1 MNTFFANIGEQ
12 LANDI
17 HGTTSPITGT
27 ISPIMTKNIADISL
41 SFKEVN
47 TKLDKLKS
55 NKSLRID
62 NIPSR
67 LTKLAQPALIQPL
80 YDLFKYSMET
90 TYFST

>member
-17 HGTTSPITGT
+17 HGKTSPITGT

-47 TKLDKLKS
+47 TKLD
-55 NKSLRID
+55 
-62 NIPSR
+62 
-67 LTKLAQPALIQPL
+67 
-80 YDLFKYSMET
+80 
-90 TYFST
+90 

>member
-27 ISPIMTKNIADISL
+27 ISRIMTKNIADISL
-41 SFKEVN
+41 SFKEVD

-55 NKSLRID
+55 NKSPGID

-80 YDLFKYSMET
+80 YYLFKYSMET

>member
-1 MNTFFANIGEQ
+1 
-12 LANDI
+12 
-17 HGTTSPITGT
+17 
-27 ISPIMTKNIADISL
+27 MTKNIADISL
-41 SFKEVN
+41 SFKEVD

-55 NKSLRID
+55 NKSPGID

-80 YDLFKYSMET
+80 YYLFKYSMET